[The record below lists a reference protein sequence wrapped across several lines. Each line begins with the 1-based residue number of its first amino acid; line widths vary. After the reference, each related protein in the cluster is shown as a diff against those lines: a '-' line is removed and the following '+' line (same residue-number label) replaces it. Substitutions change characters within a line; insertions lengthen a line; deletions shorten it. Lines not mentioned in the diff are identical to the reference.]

1 MNWKEQW
8 KRVSKS
14 NKPII
19 DLLLNIKGI
28 KDHPQMEDTPEWNM
42 KLRIFCILLWP
53 LSILLFIIACL
64 TSFLSSIFKK

>member
-1 MNWKEQW
+1 MTILNYFFIG
-8 KRVSKS
+8 V
-14 NKPII
+14 IFTFFV

>member
-1 MNWKEQW
+1 MTILNYFFIG
-8 KRVSKS
+8 V
-14 NKPII
+14 IFTFFV

-53 LSILLFIIACL
+53 LSILLFIIAFL
-64 TSFLSSIFKK
+64 ISFFRR

>member
-1 MNWKEQW
+1 MTILNYFFIG
-8 KRVSKS
+8 V
-14 NKPII
+14 IFTFFV

-28 KDHPQMEDTPEWNM
+28 KDHPQMEDTPDWNM